1 MVVAAGCG
9 RLDFNAIGRGGP
21 GDARTDGASAL
32 GDGALVDSI
41 SSGALCA
48 ESGVFCDG
56 FESGDLS
63 KWSGT
68 AISTNCTVAASKM
81 YAHTG
86 SYGLLGDTSGA
97 SSVADFAEAYVT
109 FTPRTT
115 GMLAVRIWADAI
127 SVIDQNA
134 GVLELGAGV
143 GDFSH
148 ALVIAATDERV
159 WQVSELYG
167 DAQGDHPSTVSTAQA
182 TWMCFELDYTFG
194 APSQVAFYID
204 DVDAVTFAANDDA
217 PTFSSLYVGAQRA
230 TDSGAVMA
238 IDDVVVASQHIGC
251 D

>member
-1 MVVAAGCG
+1 VWRFVLVVVAAGCG

-21 GDARTDGASAL
+21 SAL

-143 GDFSH
+143 GIS
-148 ALVIAATDERV
+148 
-159 WQVSELYG
+159 
-167 DAQGDHPSTVSTAQA
+167 
-182 TWMCFELDYTFG
+182 
-194 APSQVAFYID
+194 
-204 DVDAVTFAANDDA
+204 VT
-217 PTFSSLYVGAQRA
+217 PW
-230 TDSGAVMA
+230 
-238 IDDVVVASQHIGC
+238 
-251 D
+251 